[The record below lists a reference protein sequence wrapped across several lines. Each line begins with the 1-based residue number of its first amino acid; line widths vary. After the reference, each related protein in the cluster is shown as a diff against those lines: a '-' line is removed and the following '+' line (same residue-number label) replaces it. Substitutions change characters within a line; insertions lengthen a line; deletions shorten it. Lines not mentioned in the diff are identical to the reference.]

1 VTPWADPP
9 PPARISFRVLITP
22 VSRKMLKRPPL
33 LDRELFRAARREAL
47 SFSFWTDAV
56 VYPLLLGA
64 IGIATGLASGVDIM
78 SVSMTALGLG
88 LGVFFWVWGYV
99 RRRDQH
105 AALIMKERASYLVHK
120 RDQELVRLDARLQAD
135 GMTAASEQ
143 IRELR
148 VAFDAFK
155 NVLEKKLN
163 SGELG
168 YQRFRVVLEQLFLSS
183 LDNLEHAVERLH
195 AALAIGIDQVD
206 ERICQIEAVGDDP
219 NSMELIELRRTRT
232 RYEALTESAR
242 ELFEQNKTILATLQQ
257 SCARVTSMQA
267 HRAKARRELDAVLAE
282 VASLTGGASLAGT

>member
-1 VTPWADPP
+1 
-9 PPARISFRVLITP
+9 
-22 VSRKMLKRPPL
+22 MLKRPQL

-64 IGIATGLASGVDIM
+64 IGIVTGLVACVDIM

-88 LGVFFWVWGYV
+88 VGAFSWAWGYV

-135 GMTAASEQ
+135 GMTAASAQ

-155 NVLEKKLN
+155 NVLEKKFS

-168 YQRFRVVLEQLFLSS
+168 YQRFSVVLEQLFLSS
-183 LDNLEHAVERLH
+183 LDNLERAVEQLH
-195 AALAIGIDQVD
+195 AALGIGIDQVD
-206 ERICQIEAVGDDP
+206 GKISQIEALGDDV
-219 NSMELIELRRTRT
+219 IW
-232 RYEALTESAR
+232 
-242 ELFEQNKTILATLQQ
+242 
-257 SCARVTSMQA
+257 
-267 HRAKARRELDAVLAE
+267 
-282 VASLTGGASLAGT
+282 

>member
-1 VTPWADPP
+1 MTPWADPP
-9 PPARISFRVLITP
+9 PPAPLTFRVLITP
-22 VSRKMLKRPPL
+22 VFRKMLKRPQL

-64 IGIATGLASGVDIM
+64 IGIATGLVSGVDIL

-88 LGVFFWVWGYV
+88 LGVFSWVWGYV

-120 RDQELVRLDARLQAD
+120 RDQELLRLDGRLQAD
-135 GMTAASEQ
+135 GMTAASGQ

-148 VAFDAFK
+148 LAFDAFK

-195 AALAIGIDQVD
+195 AALGIGIDQVD
-206 ERICQIEAVGDDP
+206 ERISQIEAMGDDP
-219 NSMELIELRRTRT
+219 NSMELIELRRART

>member
-1 VTPWADPP
+1 MP
-9 PPARISFRVLITP
+9 
-22 VSRKMLKRPPL
+22 KRPQL

-56 VYPLLLGA
+56 VYPLLVGA
-64 IGIATGLASGVDIM
+64 IGIASGVVSGVDAV
-78 SVSMTALGLG
+78 SVSMTALGLVSG
-88 LGVFFWVWGYV
+88 LCFWAWGYM

-120 RDQELVRLDARLQAD
+120 RDSELIRLDARLQAD

-143 IRELR
+143 VRELR

-155 NVLEKKLN
+155 NVLEKKLS

-168 YQRFRVVLEQLFLSS
+168 YQRFRVVLEELFLSS

-195 AALAIGIDQVD
+195 AALGIGIDEVE
-206 ERICQIEAVGDDP
+206 ERIRYIESVGDDP
-219 NSMELIELRRTRT
+219 NSMELIELQRART

-242 ELFEQNKTILATLQQ
+242 ELFEQNKTILVTLQL

-267 HRAKARRELDAVLAE
+267 HRAKARGELDAVLAE
-282 VASLTGGASLAGT
+282 VSSLTGGVSLAGT